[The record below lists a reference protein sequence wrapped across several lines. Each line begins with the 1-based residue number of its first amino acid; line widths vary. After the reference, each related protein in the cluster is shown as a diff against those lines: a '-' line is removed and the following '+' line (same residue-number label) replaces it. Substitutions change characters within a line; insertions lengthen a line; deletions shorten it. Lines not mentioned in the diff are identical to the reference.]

1 MKQDLD
7 IRPIGEAKMP
17 GLASLYRYLHPQD
30 PALAVVTARMTLR
43 QTAAEPGSAVLVGF
57 LDDRPIATCALIV
70 VRGGARSA
78 KPSALIENI
87 VTHPTQR
94 RLGYGTRVLAAVLA
108 LAREVGC
115 DRATVLTTSLD
126 VDVPSGFFLAAG
138 FAKTASGFRVFLD

>member
-7 IRPIGEAKMP
+7 IRPIGEAQMP

-43 QTAAEPGSAVLVGF
+43 ETAAEPGGVVLVGF
-57 LDDRPIATCALIV
+57 LEDRPVATCALVV

-78 KPSALIENI
+78 KPSALIENL
-87 VTHPTQR
+87 VTHPAQR
-94 RLGYGTRVLAAVLA
+94 RLGYGTRVLSAALA
-108 LAREVGC
+108 LAGQAGC

-126 VDVPSGFFLAAG
+126 DVPTGFFLAAG
-138 FAKTASGFRVFLD
+138 FDKTANGFRLLLG